1 MVERIPPSVP
11 PHPFEPGSPSFGLCL
26 RLGRQRDD
34 VRSSRTADKKFS
46 KKVLT
51 NQFKY
56 AIIGIES
63 EERIMNRTPM
73 GRQLDF
79 DLKYKM
85 NNNDFI
91 KFIEKEKKKVLT
103 NQSKCGIM
111 IIENK
116 ERGK

>member
-1 MVERIPPSVP
+1 M
-11 PHPFEPGSPSFGLCL
+11 
-26 RLGRQRDD
+26 D
-34 VRSSRTADKKFS
+34 
-46 KKVLT
+46 
-51 NQFKY
+51 
-56 AIIGIES
+56 
-63 EERIMNRTPM
+63 RTPM

-116 ERGK
+116 ERGFVK

>member
-1 MVERIPPSVP
+1 M
-11 PHPFEPGSPSFGLCL
+11 
-26 RLGRQRDD
+26 
-34 VRSSRTADKKFS
+34 RSSRTADKIFF

-85 NNNDFI
+85 NNNDCI
-91 KFIEKEKKKVLT
+91 KFIEKEKKKLLT
-103 NQSKCGIM
+103 NK
-111 IIENK
+111 
-116 ERGK
+116 